1 MLESL
6 GAVGD
11 QDEDSQTQ
19 HTLLDSATI
28 NFEL

>member
-6 GAVGD
+6 SVVGD

-19 HTLLDSATI
+19 NTLLDSATI